1 MTDIIASEFLK
12 IRTVRSS
19 YALLA
24 AVGVM
29 LALGTIMVIGMTVD
43 FDSSPAAEQAT
54 FAGADASV
62 IVIPFAQFCLAAF
75 GALAVTSEFGTGMI
89 RPSLVA
95 VPRRRAFVAGKVVV
109 VGGLTLLVGMLVA
122 VAAFLVGKLIA
133 GGHPAPLWPY
143 ESASDEVAA
152 VLGNG
157 LSIMVVGLVGLGVGL
172 IVRST
177 AGALITI
184 VALLLVL
191 PTVAFFVPQPW
202 DLRVASVMLP
212 NLAGQVS
219 GTGEVGLLSPI
230 GALAVLAIYVAS
242 ALGAGTLA
250 LARRDP

>member
-24 AVGVM
+24 TVGAM
-29 LALGTIMVIGMTVD
+29 MALGVVMVIGMTVD
-43 FDSSPAAEQAT
+43 FDSSSVEEQAH

-62 IVIPFAQFCLAAF
+62 IVIPFTQFCLAAF

-95 VPRRRAFVAGKVVV
+95 VPRRRAIVAGKVVV
-109 VGGLTLLVGMLVA
+109 VGGLTLAVGQLVA
-122 VAAFLVGKLIA
+122 FGSYLVSSLIA
-133 GGHPAPLWPY
+133 GGHPAPLWPWK
-143 ESASDEVAA
+143 STSDAMVA
-152 VLGNG
+152 VLSNG
-157 LSIMVVGLVGLGVGL
+157 LSIMVIGLVGLGVGL

-191 PTVAFFVPQPW
+191 PVVAFFVPKPW
-202 DLRVASVMLP
+202 DERVASVMLP
-212 NLAGQVS
+212 NLAPQVS
-219 GTGEVGLLSPI
+219 GTAGVGLLSPT
-230 GALAVLAIYVAS
+230 GALVVMVTYVVV
-242 ALGAGTLA
+242 ALGAGALA
-250 LARRDP
+250 LSRRDP